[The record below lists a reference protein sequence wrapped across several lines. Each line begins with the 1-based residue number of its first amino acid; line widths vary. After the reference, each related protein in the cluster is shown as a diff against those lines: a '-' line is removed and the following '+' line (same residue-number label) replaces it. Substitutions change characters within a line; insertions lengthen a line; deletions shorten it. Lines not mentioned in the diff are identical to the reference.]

1 MDLSITLLT
10 ASSHCV
16 VTFVMPLSISSPDN
30 ALAGGIGGGR
40 AVVVV
45 VVVVDDDDDDD
56 DDLLFLRALVVVA
69 VAV

>member
-30 ALAGGIGGGR
+30 ALVGPAVSGR
-40 AVVVV
+40 A
-45 VVVVDDDDDDD
+45 VDDDDDDD
-56 DDLLFLRALVVVA
+56 DDLLPLGAVVVVA
-69 VAV
+69 VAA

>member
-30 ALAGGIGGGR
+30 ALVGPAVSGR
-40 AVVVV
+40 AV
-45 VVVVDDDDDDD
+45 DDDD
-56 DDLLFLRALVVVA
+56 DDLLPLGAVVVVA
-69 VAV
+69 VAA

>member
-30 ALAGGIGGGR
+30 ALVGLVGPADGGR
-40 AVVVV
+40 A
-45 VVVVDDDDDDD
+45 VDDDDDDD
-56 DDLLFLRALVVVA
+56 DDLLPLGAVVVVA
-69 VAV
+69 VAA